1 MKKITL
7 IFVLLLSFSQTIS
20 AQEKTSLPEI
30 DRIRIAEAFRI
41 GEKIGEKVWKG
52 WSNAPWALLLVTPK
66 DEFLIR
72 HQKPSSDF
80 RLIGYDSLL
89 KSDVYTRPRKFS
101 PKLLATFPAAGDAT
115 PVIVVGQAENTDAK
129 TSTPWVFTVLHEHF
143 HQLQYS
149 QPNYYADVEK
159 LNLSGGDKTGMWMIN
174 YQFPY
179 SQKEVSDKFGSL
191 SKLLIETYN
200 SKNKSQRSEKLNEYQ
215 SKRKKFESILK
226 TDDHR
231 YLSFQLWQE
240 GIARY
245 VQYKTAQ
252 TAAKKYKPSKEFRA
266 LNDFTPFEKEA
277 GNLLRLTFN
286 ELKEVNLAKSQRI
299 AFYPFGAIEGLL
311 LDKVNPNW
319 KKNYLADKFSL
330 DGYFRN
336 EVNK

>member
-7 IFVLLLSFSQTIS
+7 IFVLLLSFSPAIP

-30 DRIRIAEAFRI
+30 DRVRIAEAFRI
-41 GEKIGEKVWKG
+41 GEKIGDKVWKG
-52 WSNAPWALLLVTPK
+52 WSSAPWALLLVTPK

-72 HQKPSSDF
+72 HRKPSGDF

-89 KSDVYTRPRKFS
+89 KSDVYTRPRKLS

-129 TSTPWVFTVLHEHF
+129 TSTPWVFVVLHEHF

-159 LNLSGGDKTGMWMIN
+159 LNLSGGDRTGMWMIN

-179 SQKEVSDKFGSL
+179 SQKEVGDQFGLL
-191 SKLLIETYN
+191 SKLLVETYN
-200 SKNKSQRSEKLNEYQ
+200 AKNKSQRSKKLNEYL
-215 SKRKKFESILK
+215 SERKKFESILK
-226 TDDHR
+226 TDDRR

-266 LNDFTPFEKEA
+266 LKDFTPIDKEA
-277 GNLLRLTFN
+277 DNLLRLTFN
-286 ELKEVNLAKSQRI
+286 ELKEVNLSKSQRI

-319 KKNYLADKFSL
+319 KQKYLADKFSL
-330 DGYFRN
+330 DDYFRN
-336 EVNK
+336 EVNE

>member
-20 AQEKTSLPEI
+20 AQEKASLPEI

-41 GEKIGEKVWKG
+41 GEKISDKVWKG
-52 WSNAPWALLLVTPK
+52 WSSAPWALLLVTPK

-72 HQKPSSDF
+72 HRKPSGDF

-89 KSDVYTRPRKFS
+89 KSDVYTRPRKLS

-129 TSTPWVFTVLHEHF
+129 TSTPWVFVVLHEHF

-149 QPNYYADVEK
+149 QPDYYADVEK
-159 LNLSGGDKTGMWMIN
+159 LNLSGGDRTGMWMIN

-179 SQKEVSDKFGSL
+179 SQKEVGDQFGSL
-191 SKLLIETYN
+191 SKLLVETYN
-200 SKNKSQRSEKLNEYQ
+200 AKNKSQRSKKLNEYL
-215 SKRKKFESILK
+215 SERKKFESILK
-226 TDDHR
+226 TDDRR

-266 LNDFTPFEKEA
+266 LKDFTPIDKEA
-277 GNLLRLTFN
+277 DNLLRLTFN
-286 ELKEVNLAKSQRI
+286 ELKEVNLSKSQRI

-319 KKNYLADKFSL
+319 KKRYLADKFSL
-330 DGYFRN
+330 DDYFRN
-336 EVNK
+336 EVNE

>member
-20 AQEKTSLPEI
+20 AQEKASLPEI

-41 GEKIGEKVWKG
+41 GEKIGDKVWKG

-72 HQKPSSDF
+72 HRKPSSDF

-89 KSDVYTRPRKFS
+89 KSDVYTRPRKLS

-129 TSTPWVFTVLHEHF
+129 TSTPWVFVVLHEHF

-149 QPNYYADVEK
+149 QPNYYADVDK
-159 LNLSGGDKTGMWMIN
+159 LNLSGGDRTGMWMLN

-179 SQKEVSDKFGSL
+179 SQKEVGDKFGSL
-191 SKLLIETYN
+191 SKLLVETYN
-200 SKNKSQRSEKLNEYQ
+200 SKNKSERSRKLNEYR
-215 SKRKKFESILK
+215 SERKKFESILNA
-226 TDDHR
+226 DDRR
-231 YLSFQLWQE
+231 YFSFQLWQE

-252 TAAKKYKPSKEFRA
+252 TAAKKYKPSEEFRH
-266 LNDFTPFEKEA
+266 LKDFTPFEKEA
-277 GNLLRLTFN
+277 DKLLGLTFN

-319 KKNYLADKFSL
+319 KEKYLADKFSL
-330 DGYFRN
+330 DDYFQN
-336 EVNK
+336 EVNE